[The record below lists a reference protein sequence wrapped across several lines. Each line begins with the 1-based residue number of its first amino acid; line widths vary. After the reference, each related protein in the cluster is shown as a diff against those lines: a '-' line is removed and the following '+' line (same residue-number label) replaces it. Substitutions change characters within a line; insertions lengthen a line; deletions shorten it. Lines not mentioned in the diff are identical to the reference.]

1 MTAPLVASTL
11 PLPLLRRGKVR
22 EVYEV
27 DSDTLLLVASD
38 RVSAFDVVLKEPVP
52 HKGTVLTQ
60 LSAFWFGKLAAVMP
74 NHFLTADAD
83 ALAERVP
90 ALVGQGGA
98 RHAAPL
104 LAGRAMLVRRTT
116 PVPFECVMRGYIAG
130 SAWAEYRER
139 GTLAGEPVPVRGG
152 AQLCASERHH
162 HRRHQIR
169 VRYHRDG
176 RAARDRRDPHPRLV
190 PLLARRPL
198 PARQEPAELRQ
209 AAVARLFGRPEEAG
223 EVEREPAAA
232 AAPARGG
239 ARHERA
245 LLGCVPPPDGEGVGG
260 ASVIARFVPT
270 LKGGLG
276 EALPLRATQ
285 GRAQASACER

>member
-1 MTAPLVASTL
+1 MLLFFFFFQAEDGIRDKLVTGVQTVLFRSAPDRSRGPRGRRRRGDRLTAPLVASAL

-116 PVPFECVMRGYIAG
+116 PVPFECVVRGYIAG

-139 GTLAGEPVPVRGG
+139 GTLAGEPLPGG
-152 AQLCASERHH
+152 PIES
-162 HRRHQIR
+162 
-169 VRYHRDG
+169 
-176 RAARDRRDPHPRLV
+176 
-190 PLLARRPL
+190 
-198 PARQEPAELRQ
+198 
-209 AAVARLFGRPEEAG
+209 ARLDAPIFSPATKAVSGHDENVTFTHMAAALGQALAEHLKRGSLALYEAG
-223 EVEREPAAA
+223 RSY
-232 AAPARGG
+232 ARANGIIIADTKFEFG
-239 ARHERA
+239 TTATGE
-245 LLGCVPPPDGEGVGG
+245 LLL
-260 ASVIARFVPT
+260 IA
-270 LKGGLG
+270 
-276 EALPLRATQ
+276 
-285 GRAQASACER
+285 